1 MIVIISKFTLI
12 NKDNKKSITFGQTV
26 SSECLYKED
35 GVDWGN
41 APATHNTF
49 SYLSQLGEYISS
61 TNIRGRDI
69 SITGYVYYI
78 PSDNEKI
85 GIPTSQLNQYCYS
98 RMNKKKELLNQIVNP
113 VQTVRIEIGSYYIE
127 GKPSKSIVYG
137 SNVASNNQYFCSF
150 LISIYCGN
158 PMFRKITLPSTVVS
172 GVRPAFRFPLVFP
185 QGKGIIMGIRSNYK
199 LIAIE
204 NEGNIPTG
212 GIIRI
217 KCNGAVTNPT
227 ITSLETGEFI
237 TVNKTTVEGELIEIN
252 TNDGNEKGIK
262 GYINNQELNY
272 FKYWDFDNTWIK
284 FPIGTTMI
292 GFSTK
297 EGDES
302 LLEITITMNPLK
314 YALEDM

>member
-1 MIVIISKFTLI
+1 MISKFTLI
-12 NKDNKKSITFGQTV
+12 NKDNKRSITFGQTI

-35 GVDWGN
+35 GIDWGS
-41 APATHNTF
+41 AQATHNTF
-49 SYLSQLGEYISS
+49 SYPSQLGEYIAS

-69 SITGYVYYI
+69 SISGYVYYI
-78 PSDNEKI
+78 PSEEEKNTV
-85 GIPTSQLNQYCYS
+85 PSSQITEYCYNK
-98 RMNKKKELLNQIVNP
+98 MNEKKELLNQIVNP
-113 VQTVRIEIGSYYIE
+113 VQTVRIEVGEYYIE

-137 SNVASNNQYFCSF
+137 SNAASNNQYFCSF
-150 LISIYCGN
+150 LITIYCNN
-158 PMFRKITLPSTVVS
+158 PLFRKITLPNTEIS
-172 GVRPAFRFPLVFP
+172 GRKPAFRFPLIFP
-185 QGKGIIMGIRSNYK
+185 QGKGIIMGIRSSYR

-217 KCNGAVTNPT
+217 KCNGVVTNPT
-227 ITSLETGEFI
+227 IINLETRESI
-237 TVNKTTVEGELIEIN
+237 TINKTTVDGEIIEIN

-262 GYINNQELNY
+262 GFIDNQELNY

-292 GFSTK
+292 GFSTE

-302 LLEITITMNPLK
+302 LLEISITMNPLK